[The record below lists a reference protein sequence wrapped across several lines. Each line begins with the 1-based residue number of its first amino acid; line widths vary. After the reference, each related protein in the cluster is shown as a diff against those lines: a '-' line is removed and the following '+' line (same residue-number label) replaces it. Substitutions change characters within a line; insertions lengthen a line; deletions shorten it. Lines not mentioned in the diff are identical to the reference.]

1 MKPKM
6 QFHLLGWITLLVFP
20 LPAWFVMHYFLGWE
34 LADFFG
40 FEDLSLSMLF
50 YGFNVGAYYALF
62 LMLVSQFDLFNEVS
76 KRQVKLIASL
86 NLNCFDAV
94 FISFCAAVSEE
105 LLFRVGIQYFL
116 GPIWT
121 SIFFVAIHGYFS
133 FKNLKNNLQG
143 LFILPFTFVLAF
155 GYEEYGLWFSIA
167 AHFFYDLLLFSSL
180 SSNILF
186 TRFLDF
192 RNGKTK

>member
-1 MKPKM
+1 M

-20 LPAWFVMHYFLGWE
+20 LPAWLIMHYLVGWE
-34 LADFFG
+34 ISDFFG
-40 FEDLSLSMLF
+40 LDDFNLPVLF
-50 YGFNVGAYYALF
+50 YGFNVGLYYALF
-62 LMLVSQFDLFNEVS
+62 LMLLSQFDLFNEVS
-76 KRQVKLIASL
+76 KRQAKLIASL
-86 NLNCFDAV
+86 NLNWLDAI
-94 FISFCAAVSEE
+94 FISFCAAVGEE

-121 SIFFVAIHGYFS
+121 SIVFVAIHGYFS
-133 FKNLKNNLQG
+133 FKTLKNNLQG
-143 LFILPFTFVLAF
+143 MLILPFTFVLAF
-155 GYEEYGLWFSIA
+155 GYIEYGLWFSIA
-167 AHFFYDLLLFSSL
+167 AHFSYDLLLFSSL